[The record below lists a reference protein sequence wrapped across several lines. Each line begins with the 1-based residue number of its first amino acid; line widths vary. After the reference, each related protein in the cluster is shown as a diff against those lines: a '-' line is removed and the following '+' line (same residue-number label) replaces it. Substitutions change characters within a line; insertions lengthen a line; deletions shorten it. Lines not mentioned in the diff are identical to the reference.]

1 MCLMLYVATTG
12 DQPYVESD
20 LLNVEDVD
28 PSRMAVRQ
36 WLTLPVVRFVGAHT
50 GCSCGFRSVEATEPL
65 EYDERMFHED
75 ERTAETDRASLSA
88 LMAMA
93 RSFAERDGAVELL
106 AVWDGDEAEPPLGTI
121 DKAVSEL
128 QPETWF
134 FIERF
139 LYRVTAAGSV
149 EGGEGA

>member
-20 LLNVEDVD
+20 LLSVEDVD

-50 GCSCGFRSVEATEPL
+50 GCSCGFRHILASEPL
-65 EYDERMFHED
+65 DYYDGMFGPE
-75 ERTAETDRASLSA
+75 AESGDGPNARASLAA
-88 LMAMA
+88 LLVTLRALV
-93 RSFAERDGAVELL
+93 ERDGAIELL
-106 AVWDGDEAEPPLGTI
+106 PTWDGDEAEPPLGTI
-121 DKAVSEL
+121 DKTAGDL

-139 LYRVTAAGSV
+139 LYRVTAAGT
-149 EGGEGA
+149 